1 MSPPT
6 YAEVMR
12 MDLEHGRPA
21 CMIGSPPPYC
31 DVTDGFV
38 SSSGGPKF
46 NTINRSHFR
55 SGLSY
60 SNSPEKQQLKLKKQK
75 LEYKLHVTKKRLI
88 ASESSLTQSSRVIG
102 VRSKHLLRDR
112 DMALEAVETEKQKAV
127 EVKEKAQEEIM
138 KSKERAKRQ
147 MLNMKRKTENQ
158 LRDMQHTM
166 VEMRK
171 KLQQQTEES
180 EIVFTE
186 YRNKISGM
194 KDKVDV
200 AVKSAV
206 KELTEERNQWKAA
219 TETLLD
225 LADNREEQ
233 TRKMTKKV
241 QRYGALLK
249 EIVLNLKLMKKEQ
262 HITNLKM
269 RIAEAMDD
277 IENCRDAA
285 AVFYDGIIAELSEQ
299 MKKMENRETELQ
311 KRLMELTSL
320 ETRERFPVRD

>member
-38 SSSGGPKF
+38 SSSGGQKF
-46 NTINRSHFR
+46 NTINRSHLR

-60 SNSPEKQQLKLKKQK
+60 SNSPEKQQLKLEKRK
-75 LEYKLHVTKKRLI
+75 LEHKLHVAKKRLV

-112 DMALEAVETEKQKAV
+112 DMALEAVEIEKQKAV

-180 EIVFTE
+180 EIVITE

-249 EIVLNLKLMKKEQ
+249 EKRVLNLKLMKKSN
-262 HITNLKM
+262 I
-269 RIAEAMDD
+269 
-277 IENCRDAA
+277 
-285 AVFYDGIIAELSEQ
+285 
-299 MKKMENRETELQ
+299 
-311 KRLMELTSL
+311 
-320 ETRERFPVRD
+320 